1 MIRPLKSHILTSAIT
16 QSFGKLSH
24 LPNTS
29 AMITLSLPIPDTISP
44 TTLTDLIARH
54 LGKWQV
60 FWLNDD
66 GNPVIGILPKVSW
79 TLLPAINGTAKKN
92 TLTLHQKNRVHFDYT
107 CQKLACTYQ
116 DYQTLLTNYHVAHS
130 EPCTN
135 TQAYYHG
142 LMGYVSYDITAHALN
157 PSISYGDTPCAYF
170 GHYDYYLTYDNGWQL
185 HSLDSDAAA
194 KTQCAKI
201 TKLLALLPF
210 ADSLTSPDIQ
220 DITPRWSKKAY
231 ALAFASTINYL
242 NAGDAYQMNLTQAF
256 DGKLDTALSAYLP
269 SLYAHTKAPFSG
281 YTAIDTG
288 QGVFE
293 ILSVSPELFV
303 LFDYKKGTNQTQSL
317 YLTAKPI
324 KGTRPRGQTPQQD
337 IALKNEL
344 KTSEKDLAENVMIVD
359 LLRNDLGKYA
369 KFGKVAV
376 PVCFD
381 IETFSNVH
389 HMVST
394 VEAELNNTPAL
405 TVLFDSLPAGS
416 ITGSPKKRA
425 CEIIQELE
433 IAPRGAYCGT
443 MGYLNFD
450 STGRFNVLIR
460 TLQAQSSKLTLWA
473 GGGITVLSDCDQE
486 YQECL
491 DKISHIRTI
500 LANPKL

>member
-1 MIRPLKSHILTSAIT
+1 M
-16 QSFGKLSH
+16 
-24 LPNTS
+24 
-29 AMITLSLPIPDTISP
+29 
-44 TTLTDLIARH
+44 LTDLIARH
-54 LGKWQV
+54 LGEWQV
-60 FWLNDD
+60 FWLNNN
-66 GNPVIGILPKVSW
+66 GNSVIGILPKISW
-79 TLLPAINGTAKKN
+79 TLLPPANRLSAKDSP
-92 TLTLHQKNRVHFDYT
+92 TLHQKNRNDSALSSFDYAH
-107 CQKLACTYQ
+107 QQIACTYQ
-116 DYQTLLTNYHVAHS
+116 DYQTLLTNYHTELS

-135 TQAYYHG
+135 IANYYHG
-142 LMGYVSYDITAHALN
+142 LMGYIGYDITAHALN

-170 GHYDYYLTYDNGWQL
+170 GHYDYYLTYDKKWQL
-185 HSLDSDAAA
+185 HSLEDGTVA
-194 KTQCAKI
+194 KTQCAMI
-201 TKLLALLPF
+201 ADELIALL
-210 ADSLTSPDIQ
+210 SSTNHLTPPST
-220 DITPRWSKKAY
+220 DITPYWSKKDY
-231 ALAFASTINYL
+231 AHAFASTIDYL
-242 NAGDAYQMNLTQAF
+242 NAGDAYQVNLTQAF
-256 DGKLDTALSAYLP
+256 NGTLNTPLSAYLP
-269 SLYAHTKAPFSG
+269 SLYAHIQAPFSG
-281 YTAIDTG
+281 YLAIDANKG
-288 QGVFE
+288 AFE
-293 ILSVSPELFV
+293 MLSLSPELFIS
-303 LFDYKKGTNQTQSL
+303 FDYHKNTLNDKSAL

-324 KGTRPRGQTPQQD
+324 KGTRPRGQTPKED
-337 IALKNEL
+337 IAFKNEL

-369 KFGKVAV
+369 KFGKVCV

-394 VEAELNNTPAL
+394 VQAELNDTPAL

-433 IAPRGAYCGT
+433 GASRGAYCGT

-450 STGRFNVLIR
+450 STGQFNVLIR

-473 GGGITVLSDCDQE
+473 GGGVTVLSDREQE